1 MTVTAV
7 LRLKTD
13 DSEPM
18 HLVHI
23 EFTGGW
29 DGWREAAR
37 PLLGAGVPPE
47 RVVWAETGRAGA
59 DPVLGLFSDPPAA
72 ADATGAEVRVPRR
85 FFEIGEMVALH
96 REAER
101 WALLYRVL
109 WRIARG
115 ERKLLEVE
123 VDADVR
129 RLIAMERAVR
139 RASHKMKAFVRFRA
153 TGGED
158 NPYVAWFEPEH
169 PVTERVAPF
178 FARRFA
184 SMQWSILT
192 PDGCAHWDGETLRFT
207 PGVPRSAAPAAD
219 DLEDLWRT
227 YYAHIFNPARL
238 NSSAMQAE
246 MPKTYWKNLPE
257 AELIPRLKR
266 DAVSRVRRM
275 VEGQS
280 TPATEP
286 ALRPRRT
293 GPPREE

>member
-1 MTVTAV
+1 
-7 LRLKTD
+7 
-13 DSEPM
+13 
-18 HLVHI
+18 
-23 EFTGGW
+23 
-29 DGWREAAR
+29 
-37 PLLGAGVPPE
+37 
-47 RVVWAETGRAGA
+47 
-59 DPVLGLFSDPPAA
+59 
-72 ADATGAEVRVPRR
+72 VPRR

-266 DAVSRVRRM
+266 DALSRVWRM

-286 ALRPRRT
+286 ALRPRQS
-293 GPPREE
+293 GPLREA